1 MTQNAHKMTKKWKL
15 TYLET
20 RRNIEESGKGV
31 RWEFDQRR
39 LFKETEY
46 ISNVC
51 RDLNTIASV
60 LEDFYNIFG
69 AELKSIINDP
79 TQIDAIIKRVGKLT
93 LPIQEADFNIFSEFN
108 RENWD
113 ATMNWFNTQVLNLEN
128 DAKIFIDE
136 CFMVLI
142 NAEEALYMLIKFK
155 NMKTRTA
162 IQDQLSKKFDVIM
175 QQFSKEIG
183 IVEDIFNQG
192 EATIFC

>member
-1 MTQNAHKMTKKWKL
+1 MTQNAHKMTKKWKA

-20 RRNIEESGKGV
+20 RRNIENSGKGV

-51 RDLNTIASV
+51 KDLNTIASV
-60 LEDFYNIFG
+60 VEDFYNIFG

-79 TQIDAIIKRVGKLT
+79 TQIDAIVKRVGKLT

-108 RENWD
+108 RENWE
-113 ATMNWFNTQVLNLEN
+113 ATMNWFKTQVTILES

-142 NAEEALYMLIKFK
+142 SAEEALYMLMKFK
-155 NMKTRTA
+155 KMKTRAA
-162 IQDQLSKKFDVIM
+162 IQEQLSKKFDVIM

-183 IVEDIFNQG
+183 VVEDLFNQG
-192 EATIFC
+192 LFIYLY